1 MVNINWADMDKDN
14 GGGRMM
20 PPGVYLVEVSE
31 AREGVS
37 KKSGDPYFKLD
48 LVAVDFQRKKLC
60 DDILMLGGKG
70 AGIGLRKLIALGIER
85 GAMLDSAHELIGK
98 RVYARVDVEEWEK
111 SDGTSGKQL
120 KVNIK
125 APGSDMGYWNVKTP
139 PDGVTVPGDVDD
151 TPF

>member
-20 PPGVYLVEVSE
+20 PPGIYLCEVIE

-37 KKSGDPYFKLD
+37 KKTGDPYFRLD
-48 LVAVDFQRKKLC
+48 LAAVDFGRKKIC

-70 AGIGLRKLIALGIER
+70 AGIGLRKLMALGIEK
-85 GAMLDSAHELIGK
+85 GSTLDSAHELLGK

-125 APGSDMGYWNVKTP
+125 APSSDMGYWPLSNV
-139 PDGVTVPGDVDD
+139 PDGVTVPGEDD